1 MSGAVPT
8 FHRDIVHSLV
18 GVGLSNFEE
27 PAESEKQACVFP
39 RVSALGYFR
48 HGLRRICD
56 SLDGVVAISAMHIVT
71 PVTRPKISAS
81 PG

>member
-1 MSGAVPT
+1 MFGAKLDL
-8 FHRDIVHSLV
+8 RAKLCSRRV

-27 PAESEKQACVFP
+27 PADSEKQACVIS
-39 RVSALGYFR
+39 RLSVLRYFR